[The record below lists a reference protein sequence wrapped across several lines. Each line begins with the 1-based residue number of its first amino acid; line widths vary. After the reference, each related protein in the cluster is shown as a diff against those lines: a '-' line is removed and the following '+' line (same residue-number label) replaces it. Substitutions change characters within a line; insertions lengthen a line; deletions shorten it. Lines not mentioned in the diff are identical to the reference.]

1 MKYVLHRLGIVFSPL
16 LTQKG
21 VGPFPIKSARKR
33 FEQRIRLIEEF
44 ISRQREDV
52 QWQNTEN

>member
-1 MKYVLHRLGIVFSPL
+1 MKYILHRLGFVFSPL

-44 ISRQREDV
+44 ICKQREDA
-52 QWQNTEN
+52 Q

>member
-1 MKYVLHRLGIVFSPL
+1 MKYILHRLGIVFSPS
-16 LTQKG
+16 LTNKG

-44 ISRQREDV
+44 ICKHRETKL
-52 QWQNTEN
+52 NK